1 MGCEGMILYLNF
13 TGMKQFLLPRAKS
26 IHSNQLV
33 ELIYAA
39 LRVYVGYAMFQ
50 SGWRKVQDFPVS
62 QKFIDHLSEK
72 NWPMPE
78 ALAIMAGWG
87 ELIGGGLIALGLF
100 NRVGGLLIMAV
111 MGVAAFVH
119 NGVLPIIEADDAQLY
134 FWVAT
139 LFTALGPG
147 RLSIDRLIKP

>member
-1 MGCEGMILYLNF
+1 MILYLNF

-87 ELIGGGLIALGLF
+87 ELVGGGLLALGLF
-100 NRVGGLLIMAV
+100 SRIGGLLIMVV

>member
-1 MGCEGMILYLNF
+1 MILYLNF

>member
-87 ELIGGGLIALGLF
+87 ELVGGGLLALGLF
-100 NRVGGLLIMAV
+100 SRIGGLLIMVV

-119 NGVLPIIEADDAQLY
+119 NGVLPSLEADDAQL
-134 FWVAT
+134 
-139 LFTALGPG
+139 
-147 RLSIDRLIKP
+147 

>member
-1 MGCEGMILYLNF
+1 
-13 TGMKQFLLPRAKS
+13 
-26 IHSNQLV
+26 
-33 ELIYAA
+33 
-39 LRVYVGYAMFQ
+39 MFQ

-72 NWPMPE
+72 GWPMPE

-87 ELIGGGLIALGLF
+87 EFIGGGLLALGLF

-119 NGVLPIIEADDAQLY
+119 NGVLPIVEADHAQLY
-134 FWVAT
+134 FWAAT

-147 RLSIDRLIKP
+147 RLSLDRLIRS

>member
-87 ELIGGGLIALGLF
+87 ELVGGGLLALGLF
-100 NRVGGLLIMAV
+100 SRIGGLLIMVV

>member
-1 MGCEGMILYLNF
+1 MIFYLKF
-13 TGMKQFLLPRAKS
+13 MVMKQFLFPRAKS
-26 IHSNQLV
+26 IHRSPFI
-33 ELIYAA
+33 ELIYTVF
-39 LRVYVGYAMFQ
+39 RVYVGYGMFQ

-72 NWPMPE
+72 GWPMPE

-87 ELIGGGLIALGLF
+87 EFIGGGLLALGLF

-119 NGVLPIIEADDAQLY
+119 NGVLPIVEADHAQLY
-134 FWVAT
+134 FWAAT

-147 RLSIDRLIKP
+147 RLSLDRLIRS